1 MRSDHAHSRPI
12 QIRKEIR
19 NESSNIDELSSLSL
33 FSRTNHPG
41 SLSLQSGVLFST
53 ALPLQIAL
61 QNGKSICPDPSII
74 HELVEHGYLVMFSQ
88 SEVAVIR
95 RQALQLPQRE
105 IAERRERRNLL
116 QLEREHSLWD
126 KLASIPRLLSTS
138 ALPPGFEE
146 KLAYLRRE
154 IADTR
159 TKHEATLSSLVEAQ
173 AAKRLMS
180 SLVPCG
186 LHHFGITSLG
196 TLALQGDILR
206 QLEEPHLTIQIS
218 ARRIQA
224 IIETCKALH
233 ERHQEIGSALLSKSE
248 CKKVWHLGDIQL
260 GLTIAHGSVQEVV
273 ERFTDIF
280 LRLKRDIEGT
290 DRSIALASL
299 GLSFKSGEREAQIAL
314 LREYAEALFPDRDW
328 PPSSFFLTQATQFF
342 LQEIHDD
349 SLFLRYSNLSKAI
362 SHAKWGSRHRLVG
375 QFASLL
381 TANIEGNPELIVNQL
396 TDLAESLEDIAG
408 FRSELELEVASL
420 LVLVE
425 EGSIYRTL
433 QRTVEARGLLGEPP
447 YYNYGSTLVNSVL
460 LAMLPG
466 SIQENVTYLEEFS
479 EIGLSTSTF
488 RADCFLLSAAYAA
501 LERVDQ
507 AFLPAAVSR
516 GPTPPSVIQTMCGS
530 LLVADIVG

>member
-1 MRSDHAHSRPI
+1 
-12 QIRKEIR
+12 
-19 NESSNIDELSSLSL
+19 
-33 FSRTNHPG
+33 
-41 SLSLQSGVLFST
+41 
-53 ALPLQIAL
+53 
-61 QNGKSICPDPSII
+61 
-74 HELVEHGYLVMFSQ
+74 
-88 SEVAVIR
+88 
-95 RQALQLPQRE
+95 
-105 IAERRERRNLL
+105 
-116 QLEREHSLWD
+116 
-126 KLASIPRLLSTS
+126 
-138 ALPPGFEE
+138 
-146 KLAYLRRE
+146 
-154 IADTR
+154 
-159 TKHEATLSSLVEAQ
+159 
-173 AAKRLMS
+173 
-180 SLVPCG
+180 
-186 LHHFGITSLG
+186 
-196 TLALQGDILR
+196 
-206 QLEEPHLTIQIS
+206 
-218 ARRIQA
+218 
-224 IIETCKALH
+224 
-233 ERHQEIGSALLSKSE
+233 
-248 CKKVWHLGDIQL
+248 
-260 GLTIAHGSVQEVV
+260 
-273 ERFTDIF
+273 
-280 LRLKRDIEGT
+280 
-290 DRSIALASL
+290 
-299 GLSFKSGEREAQIAL
+299 
-314 LREYAEALFPDRDW
+314 
-328 PPSSFFLTQATQFF
+328 
-342 LQEIHDD
+342 
-349 SLFLRYSNLSKAI
+349 
-362 SHAKWGSRHRLVG
+362 LVG